1 MSDAHGH
8 DAWHQHSTAEGMPQH
23 EHGAHA
29 SAKALGLTFITMVV
43 GVIVVILILIAYF
56 NSYVSSTKA
65 RLQEGTAMMAPAF
78 NAKVAARSQLESF
91 GWVDQSA
98 GTVRVPL
105 PNAIDRVVDE
115 YRSTG
120 ASSRTNPNQE
130 TAETDVQG

>member
-8 DAWHQHSTAEGMPQH
+8 DAWHQHTAAEGMPQS

-56 NSYVSSTKA
+56 NSYMSSTRA
-65 RLQEGTAMMAPAF
+65 RMQEGTAMMAPAF
-78 NAKVAARSQLESF
+78 NDKLAARSKLGSF

-98 GTVRVPL
+98 GTVHIPL
-105 PNAIDRVVDE
+105 PNAIDRVVED
-115 YRSTG
+115 YRNTG
-120 ASSRTNPNQE
+120 ASTNAGQE
-130 TAETDVQG
+130 NAETDVQG